1 MELTGAARPGTT
13 GLYSPNQL
21 HREDAEGMGVP
32 FLPQTRPGKGPR
44 GTRHG
49 RPGGAR
55 RSSRNPVLEATKHRI
70 GGTGRGRGARGVS
83 PRLQTGRGR
92 LGEDNRRGGAD
103 DAPVV
108 PCCGSM
114 A

>member
-1 MELTGAARPGTT
+1 MRRGWGFRFCHKRGRGKARGAPAMAGH
-13 GLYSPNQL
+13 S
-21 HREDAEGMGVP
+21 
-32 FLPQTRPGKGPR
+32 K
-44 GTRHG
+44 
-49 RPGGAR
+49 AR
-55 RSSRNPVLEATKHRI
+55 RSSHNPAPEATKRRI
-70 GGTGRGRGARGVS
+70 GGAGRGRGARGVS

-92 LGEDNRRGGAD
+92 LGGDNRRGGAD